1 MQRRPARTQAAQA
14 DNAVTGAL
22 RQLFALS
29 EAYPDLKANQNFLS
43 LQEELTATEG
53 RVAYARQ
60 FYNDSVLNYNT
71 KIQSFPAVIFA
82 GMLKFEPREYFEADE
97 GAREVPKVQF

>member
-1 MQRRPARTQAAQA
+1 ML
-14 DNAVTGAL
+14 TGAL

-53 RVAYARQ
+53 RVAYAWQ

-71 KIQSFPAVIFA
+71 KIQSFPAVVLA
-82 GMLKFEPREYFEADE
+82 GAMKFTRAGVLRGRRGRPRSASRAVLTYLA
-97 GAREVPKVQF
+97 